1 MLTDMINIKA
11 ITGRMPVGM
20 AYPYGSYSD
29 ETVDVLRELGIK
41 YARGTWSSHNFDL
54 QPDLLRFRPTCHH
67 KDAALFMMF
76 LYAVKTLLV
85 FPPIMALQIAV
96 GLYFPTWVAIIVNIV
111 CMALEHSLGYAIG
124 RFIGLDVTDKLLKK
138 HPKVQEIVS
147 STRNRWFISYILR
160 ALNMLPMDIVSMYL
174 GTQKFPFLVY
184 LSGSLAG
191 ALFGI
196 IAATVIGMSL
206 TDPTSSTFIIACA
219 ISITLSALSC
229 LIYYLLT
236 KSKKNGEKK

>member
-1 MLTDMINIKA
+1 MPTEKPKNRAALLISVIRIAVVVILAGGIIWYFASGKEFSIDA
-11 ITGRMPVGM
+11 ILHYT
-20 AYPYGSYSD
+20 
-29 ETVDVLRELGIK
+29 
-41 YARGTWSSHNFDL
+41 
-54 QPDLLRFRPTCHH
+54 PDDYFL
-67 KDAALFMMF
+67 AALFMML

-85 FPPIMALQIAV
+85 FPPIIALQIAV
-96 GLYFPTWVAIIVNIV
+96 GLYFPTWAAIIVNIV
-111 CMALEHSLGYAIG
+111 CMVLEHSLGYAIG

-138 HPKVQEIVS
+138 HPKVREIVS

-160 ALNMLPMDIVSMYL
+160 ALNMLPMDVVSMYL

-196 IAATVIGMSL
+196 LAATVIGRSL
-206 TDPTSSTFIIACA
+206 TDPTSPTFIIACA